1 MDDRKPRTGPRTGP
15 QTGPGTGDGEP
26 AVEAGIL
33 EGLADPVILLD
44 RRGCI
49 LDCNFAARELLG
61 GEPVGTELAKALHSR
76 EIAETLAAVLAG
88 DTRQRTEVLLPFP
101 VSRSFE
107 LHIWELPEETAGKE
121 VWTILVLHDVTAAKK
136 TEQMRADF
144 VSNVSHELRS
154 PLSSLL
160 GFIETLR
167 GPARGDAEASA
178 RFLEIME
185 AEAKRMTRLIN
196 DLLTLSKV
204 ETEEH
209 IRPEGVVDVV
219 DLLNQVADIL
229 SVRAKERGMT
239 VAVEANGRDPR
250 VLGDADELTQVF
262 QNLVANAITYG
273 SEGKPIRMVVGR
285 EAAVPGTGARGVP
298 VAVVNQGEGIPPDD
312 INRLTERFYRVDKGR
327 SRAQGGTGLGLA
339 IVKHIVNRHRGHLRI
354 ESVLGKD
361 TTFTVHLPLA
371 ESAAAASA
379 STAASPAGVI
389 KSS

>member
-1 MDDRKPRTGPRTGP
+1 MDDPKPHTGAK
-15 QTGPGTGDGEP
+15 TGDGKQ
-26 AVEAGIL
+26 AAEAGIL

-61 GEPVGTELAKALHSR
+61 GEPVGIELAGALNSP
-76 EIAETLAAVLAG
+76 EIARTLAAVRAG
-88 DTRQRTEVLLPFP
+88 DTRQRTEVLIPFP
-101 VSRSFE
+101 VSHAYE

-121 VWTILVLHDVTAAKK
+121 VWAILVLHDVTAAKK

-167 GPARGDAEASA
+167 GPARDDADARA

-204 ETEEH
+204 ETAEH

-219 DLLNQVADIL
+219 DLLNRVADIL

-239 VAVEANGRDPR
+239 IAVEAENGRPK

-273 SEGKPIRMVVGR
+273 SEGTPIRMVVGPA
-285 EAAVPGTGARGVP
+285 AAVPGTGAAGVA

-312 INRLTERFYRVDKGR
+312 ISRLTERFYRVDKGR
-327 SRAQGGTGLGLA
+327 SRSMGGTGLGLA
-339 IVKHIVNRHRGHLRI
+339 IVKHIVNRHRGHLHI
-354 ESVLGKD
+354 ESAQGRE
-361 TTFTVHLPLA
+361 TTFTVHLPF
-371 ESAAAASA
+371 AARGDSERASRGGA
-379 STAASPAGVI
+379 RRSVDAGA
-389 KSS
+389 

>member
-1 MDDRKPRTGPRTGP
+1 MGDAMDDRKPRPGARTGNGK
-15 QTGPGTGDGEP
+15 Q

-33 EGLADPVILLD
+33 ESLADPVILLD
-44 RRGCI
+44 QRGRI
-49 LDCNFAARELLG
+49 LDCNLAARELLG
-61 GEPVGTELAKALHSR
+61 GEPVGTELAKALNSP
-76 EIAETLAAVLAG
+76 EIAETLAAVRAG
-88 DTRQRTEVLLPFP
+88 DARQRTEVFIPFP
-101 VSRSFE
+101 VSHSYE

-121 VWTILVLHDVTAAKK
+121 VWAILVLHDVTAARK
-136 TEQMRADF
+136 TEKMRADF

-167 GPARGDAEASA
+167 GPARDDAEARA

-209 IRPEGVVDVV
+209 IRPEGTVDVV
-219 DLLNQVADIL
+219 DLLTQVANIL

-239 VAVEANGRDPR
+239 IAVESKGDHPK

-273 SEGKPIRMVVGR
+273 SEGTPIRTVVGP
-285 EAAVPGTGARGVP
+285 EATVPGTGAAGLSI
-298 VAVVNQGEGIPPDD
+298 AVINQGEGIPPED

-327 SRAQGGTGLGLA
+327 SRSMGGTGLGLA
-339 IVKHIVNRHRGHLRI
+339 IVKHIVNRHRGHLSI
-354 ESVLGKD
+354 ESTLGKD
-361 TTFTVHLPLA
+361 TTFTVHLPLV
-371 ESAAAASA
+371 
-379 STAASPAGVI
+379 PQAGA
-389 KSS
+389 

>member
-1 MDDRKPRTGPRTGP
+1 MDDRKPRTGPKS
-15 QTGPGTGDGEP
+15 GDGKQ

-76 EIAETLAAVLAG
+76 EIGETLAAVRAG
-88 DTRQRTEVLLPFP
+88 DTRQRTEVFLPFP
-101 VSRSFE
+101 VSRSYE

-167 GPARGDAEASA
+167 GPARDDPDASA

-239 VAVEANGRDPR
+239 VAVEANGRYPK

-273 SEGKPIRMVVGR
+273 SEGKPIRMVVGV
-285 EAAVPGTGARGVP
+285 EAAVPGTGAPGVP
-298 VAVVNQGEGIPPDD
+298 VAVVNQGEGIPPED
-312 INRLTERFYRVDKGR
+312 INRLTERFSRVDKGR
-327 SRAQGGTGLGLA
+327 SRSMGGTGLGLA
-339 IVKHIVNRHRGHLRI
+339 IVKHIVNRHRGHLSI
-354 ESVLGKD
+354 ESMLGKD
-361 TTFTVHLPLA
+361 TTFTVHLPLVLQ
-371 ESAAAASA
+371 
-379 STAASPAGVI
+379 AGA
-389 KSS
+389 

>member
-1 MDDRKPRTGPRTGP
+1 MDDPNPETGNLK
-15 QTGPGTGDGEP
+15 P

-61 GEPVGTELAKALHSR
+61 GEPVGTELAKALKSP
-76 EIAETLAAVLAG
+76 EIARTIAAVRAG
-88 DTRQRTEVLLPFP
+88 DTRQRTEVFIPFP
-101 VSRSFE
+101 VSHAYE

-121 VWTILVLHDVTAAKK
+121 VWAILVLHDVTAAKK

-167 GPARGDAEASA
+167 GPAREDAEARA

-204 ETEEH
+204 ETAEH
-209 IRPEGVVDVV
+209 IRPAGVVDIV
-219 DLLNQVADIL
+219 DLLNRVADIL
-229 SVRAKERGMT
+229 SVRAHDRRMT
-239 VAVEANGRDPR
+239 IAVEAGTARPK

-262 QNLVANAITYG
+262 QNLIANAITYG
-273 SEGKPIRMVVGR
+273 GESTPIRVVV
-285 EAAVPGTGARGVP
+285 EPESSVPGTGAAGVP
-298 VAVVNQGEGIPPDD
+298 VAVVNQGEGIPPED
-312 INRLTERFYRVDKGR
+312 ISRLTERFYRVDKGR
-327 SRAQGGTGLGLA
+327 SRSMGGTGLGLA

-354 ESVLGKD
+354 ESRLGRE

-371 ESAAAASA
+371 AKAGAQSTPAPEPAS
-379 STAASPAGVI
+379 
-389 KSS
+389 

>member
-1 MDDRKPRTGPRTGP
+1 MGDAMDDRKPRP
-15 QTGPGTGDGEP
+15 GDGKQ
-26 AVEAGIL
+26 AIEAGIL
-33 EGLADPVILLD
+33 ESLADPVILLD
-44 RRGCI
+44 PRGRI
-49 LDCNFAARELLG
+49 LDCNLAARELLG
-61 GEPVGTELAKALHSR
+61 GEPVGTELAKALNSP
-76 EIAETLAAVLAG
+76 EIAETLAAVRAG
-88 DTRQRTEVLLPFP
+88 DACQRTEVFIPFP
-101 VSRSFE
+101 VSRSYE

-121 VWTILVLHDVTAAKK
+121 VWAILVLHDVTAAKK

-167 GPARGDAEASA
+167 GPARDDAEARA

-209 IRPEGVVDVV
+209 IRPEGTVDVV
-219 DLLNQVADIL
+219 DLLTQVANIL

-239 VAVEANGRDPR
+239 IAVESKGDHPQ

-273 SEGKPIRMVVGR
+273 SEGTPIRTVVR
-285 EAAVPGTGARGVP
+285 PEAVVPGTGAAGLSI
-298 VAVVNQGEGIPPDD
+298 AVINQGEGIPPED

-327 SRAQGGTGLGLA
+327 SRSMGGTGLGLA
-339 IVKHIVNRHRGHLRI
+339 IVKHIVNRHRGHLSI
-354 ESVLGKD
+354 ESILGKD

-371 ESAAAASA
+371 LGPAAAAPTSQRA
-379 STAASPAGVI
+379 S
-389 KSS
+389 